1 MPLFFVLSFHTL
13 GNCSKCV
20 ISCFVISRTTSFN
33 FLVYEPIKN
42 QLKPFK
48 CQEMVLDIFL
58 FPNLIFLWHDIQFKI
73 ISIIKLS
80 FSCQTMRAICLFETH
95 FDHRRYLL
103 HMKMQIIG
111 KKTWLRWLQYDVVNS
126 QNQYRFYDD
135 NGDWNQRFFGVM
147 LAVDSC
153 EDHTNHYFSENG
165 FDDNFGTNWGNK

>member
-1 MPLFFVLSFHTL
+1 
-13 GNCSKCV
+13 
-20 ISCFVISRTTSFN
+20 
-33 FLVYEPIKN
+33 
-42 QLKPFK
+42 
-48 CQEMVLDIFL
+48 
-58 FPNLIFLWHDIQFKI
+58 
-73 ISIIKLS
+73 
-80 FSCQTMRAICLFETH
+80 MRAICLFELH
-95 FDHRRYLL
+95 FDHWQYLP

-153 EDHTNHYFSENG
+153 EDQTNHYFSENG